1 MNNHLKWKEALLSP
15 TSLIKDAAQVL
26 SDSALKIVLITD
38 SNLKFMGTVT
48 DGDIRR
54 GLLRGLTLASS
65 ILAVINR
72 NPTNVLRSYAREDVL
87 KLMLA
92 KKIFQIPIVDE
103 DSKLVGLH
111 LWDEVITPA
120 SHNNLMVIMAGGEGK
135 RLLPKTEKVPKPMLL
150 LGDKPILEHIIVR
163 AKANGI
169 NRFVLAIHHL
179 GEVIEE
185 YFGDGQSLGVKVS
198 YIKETFPMGTAG
210 ALGLIDPMPTESI
223 IVTNGDVLTDIN
235 YSDILNFHTKN
246 RASATIA
253 IASHRWQNPYGVI
266 KNSGIKYLGLSE
278 KPISHFLINAGVY
291 VLEPHTLS
299 AVKNHGFLNMT
310 DLIELLRQAESEVIV
325 FPIYERW
332 SDLGSHEDL
341 NRIMKEFY
349 D

>member
-1 MNNHLKWKEALLSP
+1 MSKNLKWENALLSP

-26 SDSALKIVLITD
+26 SDAALKIVLITD
-38 SNLKFMGTVT
+38 SNLKLIGTVT

-54 GLLRGLTLASS
+54 GLLRGLTLGSPIS
-65 ILAVINR
+65 TVINR
-72 NPTNVLRSYAREDVL
+72 NATTVLRSYTRENVL
-87 KLMLA
+87 ELMLT

-120 SHNNLMVIMAGGEGK
+120 THNNLMIIMAGGEGK

-150 LGDKPILEHIIVR
+150 LGDKPILEHIILR

-169 NRFVLAIHHL
+169 KRFVLAIHHL

-185 YFGDGQSLGVKVS
+185 YFGDGQSLGVKIS
-198 YIKETFPMGTAG
+198 YVKETFPMGTAG
-210 ALGLIDPMPTESI
+210 ALGLINPIPTEAI

-235 YSDILNFHTKN
+235 YSDILEFHTKN
-246 RASATIA
+246 RALATIA
-253 IASHRWQNPYGVI
+253 ITTHRWQNPYGVV
-266 KNSGIKYLGLSE
+266 KNAGIKYLGLSE
-278 KPISHFLINAGVY
+278 KPILHFLINAGVY
-291 VLEPHTLS
+291 VLEPQTLS
-299 AVKNHGFLNMT
+299 TIKKHGFLNMT
-310 DLIELLRQAESEVIV
+310 DLIEFLRQAESEVIV
-325 FPIYERW
+325 FPIFERW

-341 NRIMKEFY
+341 NRITKEFY

>member
-1 MNNHLKWKEALLSP
+1 MNNHLKWEKALLSP

-65 ILAVINR
+65 ISAVINR
-72 NPTNVLRSYAREDVL
+72 NPTTVLRKYAREDVL

-210 ALGLIDPMPTESI
+210 ALGLIDPMPKESI

-278 KPISHFLINAGVY
+278 KPISYFLINAGVY

>member
-1 MNNHLKWKEALLSP
+1 MNKNLKWERALLSP
-15 TSLIKDAAQVL
+15 TSLIKDAAEVL
-26 SDSALKIVLITD
+26 SDAALKIVLITD
-38 SNLKFMGTVT
+38 SNLKFIGTVT

-54 GLLRGLTLASS
+54 GLLRGLTLASPIS
-65 ILAVINR
+65 AVINR
-72 NPTNVLRSYAREDVL
+72 NATTVPRSYEREGVLR
-87 KLMLA
+87 LMLA

-120 SHNNLMVIMAGGEGK
+120 AHDNLMVIMAGGEGR

-185 YFGDGQSLGVKVS
+185 YFGDGLSLGVKIS
-198 YIKETFPMGTAG
+198 YIKESFPMGTAG
-210 ALGLIDPMPTESI
+210 ALGLIDPIPTESI
-223 IVTNGDVLTDIN
+223 IVTNGDVITDIN
-235 YSDILNFHTKN
+235 YSDILEFHTKN

-253 IASHRWQNPYGVI
+253 IATHRWQNPYGVV
-266 KNSGIKYLGLSE
+266 KNAGIKYLGLNE
-278 KPISHFLINAGVY
+278 KPILHFLINAGVY
-291 VLEPHTLS
+291 VLEPQAIST
-299 AVKNHGFLNMT
+299 VKDHGFMNMT
-310 DLIELLRQAESEVIV
+310 DLIEFLRQAESEVIV

-341 NRIMKEFY
+341 NRIIKEFH